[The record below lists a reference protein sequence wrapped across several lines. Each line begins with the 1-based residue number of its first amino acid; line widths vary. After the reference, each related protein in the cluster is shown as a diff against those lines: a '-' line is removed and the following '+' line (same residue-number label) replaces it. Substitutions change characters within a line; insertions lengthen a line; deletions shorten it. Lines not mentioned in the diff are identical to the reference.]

1 MSIFFS
7 TTVVI
12 FNIFSGEVCSRVN
25 MCCSGA
31 IFVCEKHFYFVLL
44 SENAQ
49 GAFFLEK
56 ILFRVDVYIYIVDEK
71 DIL

>member
-1 MSIFFS
+1 MVVNLIFVQVMSSVSKMCQFFSSS

-12 FNIFSGEVCSRVN
+12 FNICSGEVCSRVD

-49 GAFFLEK
+49 GAFF
-56 ILFRVDVYIYIVDEK
+56 
-71 DIL
+71 